1 MGGSADL
8 TESTVSNKANIGAF
22 NRKNRKNRFI
32 HFGVR
37 EHAMAAICNG
47 LDAYGGFLPF
57 CATFANFIGYAWGA
71 ARLSA
76 LSQHKVLYIATH
88 DSIDLG
94 EDGPTHQPIEILALL
109 RGTPC
114 MQTIRPADERE
125 TLGAYMVHFA
135 HKLPTTMLL
144 SRGNVANLNGKS
156 SAALVAKGAYVLS
169 DFEKEGDISSGL
181 KKKIVLAASGTEVGL
196 LLEAKSKLILEAKL
210 NCRVVSFPSF
220 DLFDAQPEE
229 YRQSVFPADVK
240 VLFVEA
246 SSCIGAEKYADA
258 VIGMKSFGAS
268 APAKALRAHF
278 GFTVE
283 NVCDKAKKLVE

>member
-1 MGGSADL
+1 
-8 TESTVSNKANIGAF
+8 
-22 NRKNRKNRFI
+22 
-32 HFGVR
+32 
-37 EHAMAAICNG
+37 MAAICNG

-114 MQTIRPADERE
+114 MQTIRPADAHE

-135 HKLPTTMLL
+135 HKLPTVIML
-144 SRGNVANLNGKS
+144 SRGNVANLSGKS

-181 KKKIVLAASGTEVGL
+181 KKKIVLAATGTEVGL

-220 DLFDAQPEE
+220 DLFDAQPEQ
-229 YRQSVFPADVK
+229 YRQSVFPQDVK

-283 NVCDKAKKLVE
+283 NVCDKAEKLIE